1 MRILVATDAWFPH
14 VHGVVRTLI
23 GVASGLEGLGVEVVF
38 LTPEGMPRIG
48 LPGWGDWR
56 VALPSPGR
64 IAARIAALKPDAIH
78 IATEG
83 PIGLATRRY
92 CRSHGRPFTTSVH
105 TRFADHAPT
114 RWPIRRR
121 LGWSFMRWFHNAG
134 RGTMAATASL
144 AEELA
149 ARGFKRV
156 LCWPRGVDTALFRPR
171 LTASLGLLRPIFL
184 TVGRLVPEKNIAA
197 FLALDLPGTKVVVG
211 EGPARDELARRCP
224 NAIFLGTH
232 YGDALARTY
241 AAADVFVY
249 PGRADT
255 CGHALLE
262 ALACG
267 TPIAG
272 FPVVATREAA
282 GSAPVAALDDD
293 LRAACLKALAL
304 SRTACRAHAETMSW
318 DASARCFLDNVE
330 RVGIVPPRAS
340 APRVPLAPSPEIALR
355 AQHGSARNRVSRRK
369 R

>member
-14 VHGVVRTLI
+14 VHGVVRSLT

-38 LTPEGMPRIG
+38 LTPEGMPSLG
-48 LPGWGDWR
+48 LPGCRDIR

-78 IATEG
+78 IATQG

-92 CRSHGRPFTTSVH
+92 CRSRGRPFTTSVH
-105 TRFADHAPT
+105 ARFADLAPK
-114 RWPIRRR
+114 RWPIPAR

-144 AEELA
+144 AEELT
-149 ARGFKRV
+149 ARGFERV
-156 LCWPRGVDTALFRPR
+156 LRWPRGVDTALFRPR
-171 LTASLGLLRPIFL
+171 FNASLGLLRPIFL

-197 FLALDLPGTKVVVG
+197 FLALNLPGTKVVVG

-232 YGDALARTY
+232 YGEDLARTY

-249 PGRADT
+249 PGRADS

-272 FPVVATREAA
+272 FPVVATRDVV
-282 GSAPVAALDDD
+282 GSAPVATLDDD

-304 SRTACRAHAETMSW
+304 SRSACRAHVETMSW

-330 RVGIVPPRAS
+330 RAGIVPPRAS
-340 APRVPLAPSPEIALR
+340 APQRPRSGEPAQALK
-355 AQHGSARNRVSRRK
+355 A
-369 R
+369 